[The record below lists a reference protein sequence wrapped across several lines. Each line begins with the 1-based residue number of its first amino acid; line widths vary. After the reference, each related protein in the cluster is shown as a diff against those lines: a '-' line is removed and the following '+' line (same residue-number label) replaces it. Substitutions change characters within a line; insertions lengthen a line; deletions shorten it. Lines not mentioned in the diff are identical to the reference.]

1 MANTPAYAAS
11 PRYSATI
18 AGTAETSL
26 TVPVNSSSLWTAGS
40 NGSKIEQITVQ
51 AVTTSLTPTTSTGLV
66 YVFLYNGTTY
76 SLFDVINI
84 TAVTASITT
93 APFSITRTY
102 NNLVVASGSSLAVS
116 QSIAGNANILKVTAL
131 GADF

>member
-11 PRYSATI
+11 PRHSSTI

-26 TVPVNSSSLWTAGS
+26 TAPVNSSTLWTAGA

-51 AVTTSLTPTTSTGLV
+51 AVTTSLTPTTTTGLV

-76 SLFDVINI
+76 SLFDTISI
-84 TAVTASITT
+84 TAQAATT
-93 APFSITRTY
+93 TSAPFSLTRTY
-102 NNLVVASGSSLAVS
+102 NNLVVASGSSVAVS
-116 QSIAGNANILKVTAL
+116 QSVAGNANILKVIAL
-131 GADF
+131 GADY